1 MRYLITGTKS
11 PGRVILGYD
20 GQGLLCEVQVEDMPS
35 DAAQE
40 WPFRNAPL
48 REQDVKAVF
57 HAAHLKF
64 QVLNVTFDEFWKKYG
79 VKEGKKDTQKAWERM
94 NEASHQL
101 AFAYIDRY
109 KGSCHRDGIRMQY
122 PASYLRA
129 ERWNDHT

>member
-20 GQGLLCEVQVEDMPS
+20 GQALLCEVQVEDMPS

-79 VKEGKKDTQKAWERM
+79 VKEGKKETMAVWERM
-94 NEASHQL
+94 PEAKRQL
-101 AFAYIDRY
+101 AFSYIDSYRA
-109 KGSCHRDGIRMQY
+109 KCNRDGIRMQY
-122 PASYLRA
+122 PATYLRA
-129 ERWNDHT
+129 ERWLDHT